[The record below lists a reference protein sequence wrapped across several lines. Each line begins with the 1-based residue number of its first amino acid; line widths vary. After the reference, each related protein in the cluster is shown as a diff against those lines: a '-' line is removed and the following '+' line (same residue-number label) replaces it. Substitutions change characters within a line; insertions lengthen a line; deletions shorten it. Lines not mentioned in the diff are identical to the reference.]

1 MPFPERRGGTGTYGY
16 GLAEAWGPYTPPMIP
31 FEERTDPRTGEI
43 YWAVGVTGE
52 AVLEDPLLNKGT
64 CFTAVERDAFCLHG
78 LLPPGIATEEE
89 QRARA
94 YENYLRSGPDVQR
107 YLFLAALQD
116 RNETLFYRL
125 LLDHLEEM
133 APIVYTPT
141 VGKVCEQFS
150 HIYRRPR
157 GVYVSIQDRGRI
169 AEILRQASHPDV
181 RVIVA
186 TDNEAI
192 LGIGDQGVGGM
203 GIPIGKLALYTA
215 GAGFHP
221 SRCLPLD
228 IDVGTDNQALLDD
241 PLYLGVPRRRVRG
254 EEYDALIDE
263 IVDAIRDVFPRAL
276 LQWEDFSNRNAFRVL
291 SRHRSR
297 ILSFNDDIEGTGA
310 VVTAGIRSAV
320 HNVSRTL
327 ADERIVFFGA
337 GASGAGSALA
347 VRRALAQ
354 AGVPQDE
361 LSSRVLCLDSKGLIV
376 ADRPGL
382 EAEKAAIAAPV
393 ELVRSWGQ
401 GGNGR
406 VSLDQVVSS
415 FHPTVLVGASGQTGA
430 FTEPIV
436 RAMLGRCDRPVILPI
451 SNPTSKCEATPEDLL
466 GWSRGAAVVGTGSP
480 FPAVDVDGIV
490 HEIGQGNNALV
501 FPGVGLGA
509 VAVEARRL
517 TDEAFAAAS
526 RAVFECTERSGR
538 PGAPIYP
545 PLSKLRE
552 ISFQVALA
560 VGNALVSEGAA
571 PERTPQEIEA
581 RVRSMVWDPVYRP
594 YRRMG

>member
-1 MPFPERRGGTGTYGY
+1 
-16 GLAEAWGPYTPPMIP
+16 MIP
-31 FEERTDPRTGEI
+31 FEERTDQRTGET
-43 YWAVGVTGE
+43 YWAVSREGE
-52 AVLEDPLLNKGT
+52 ALLDDPLLNKGT
-64 CFTAVERDAFCLHG
+64 CFSPEEREAFHLHG
-78 LLPPGIATEEE
+78 LLPPGVATEEE

-94 YENYLRSGPDVQR
+94 YENYLRSGSDVQR

-157 GVYVSIQDRGRI
+157 GVYVSIEDRGRVV
-169 AEILRQASHPDV
+169 EILRHASLPDV

-215 GAGFHP
+215 GGGFHP

-241 PLYLGVPRRRVRG
+241 PLYLGVPRRRARG
-254 EEYDALIDE
+254 REYDTLIDE
-263 IVDAIRDVFPRAL
+263 IVDAIRDLFPRAL
-276 LQWEDFSNRNAFRVL
+276 LQWEDLSSRNAFRVL
-291 SRHRSR
+291 SRHRDR

-310 VVTAGIRSAV
+310 VVTAGIRSATHQV
-320 HNVSRTL
+320 GR
-327 ADERIVFFGA
+327 AMAEERIVFFGA

-347 VRRALAQ
+347 VRRALAE
-354 AGVPQDE
+354 AGVPSRE

-382 EAEKAAIAAPV
+382 EAEKAAIAAPA
-393 ELVRSWGQ
+393 ELVRSWGHV
-401 GGNGR
+401 GDGP
-406 VSLDQVVSS
+406 VTLEQVVSS
-415 FHPTVLVGASGQTGA
+415 FHPTVLVGASGQPGA
-430 FTEPIV
+430 FTEPII
-436 RAMLGRCDRPVILPI
+436 RAMLRQCDRPVILPI
-451 SNPTSKCEATPEDLL
+451 SNPTSKSEATPAELL
-466 GWSRGAAVVGTGSP
+466 GWTGGAAVVGTGSP
-480 FPAVDVDGIV
+480 FSPVEIGGTV
-490 HEIGQGNNALV
+490 HEIGQGNNVLV

-526 RAVFECTERSGR
+526 RAVFECTDKSGR

-545 PLSKLRE
+545 PLSRLRE
-552 ISFQVALA
+552 ISFRVALA
-560 VGNALVSEGAA
+560 VGTTLVSEGAA
-571 PERTPQEIEA
+571 PELDPAAVEA
-581 RVRSMVWDPVYRP
+581 RIRAMIWHPVYRP
-594 YRRMG
+594 YRRSST

>member
-1 MPFPERRGGTGTYGY
+1 
-16 GLAEAWGPYTPPMIP
+16 MIP
-31 FEERTDPRTGEI
+31 FEERLDPETGET
-43 YWAVGVTGE
+43 YWAVNGEGE
-52 AVLEDPLLNKGT
+52 AVLDDPLLNKGT
-64 CFTAVERDAFCLHG
+64 CFTQGEREAFHLHG
-78 LLPPGIATEEE
+78 LLPPGVATEEE

-94 YENYLRSGPDVQR
+94 YENYLRSGSDVQR
-107 YLFLAALQD
+107 YLFLASLQD

-141 VGKVCEQFS
+141 VGKACEQFS

-157 GVYVSIQDRGRI
+157 GVYLSIDDRGRI
-169 AEILRQASHPDV
+169 AGILRQASHPNV

-228 IDVGTDNQALLDD
+228 IDVGTDNKALLDD

-263 IVDAIRDVFPRAL
+263 IVDAIREVFPRAL

-297 ILSFNDDIEGTGA
+297 FLSFNDDIEGTGA

-320 HNVSRTL
+320 HKVRRKL
-327 ADERIVFFGA
+327 AEERIVFFGA

-347 VRRALAQ
+347 VRRALLD
-354 AGVPQDE
+354 AGVPASE
-361 LSSRVLCLDSKGLIV
+361 LSSRVICLDSKGLIV
-376 ADRPGL
+376 ADRSGL

-393 ELVRSWGQ
+393 ELVRSWGHS
-401 GGNGR
+401 GPWTLER
-406 VSLDQVVSS
+406 VVSC
-415 FHPTVLVGASGQTGA
+415 FHPTVLVGASGQPGA

-436 RAMLGRCDRPVILPI
+436 RTMRERCDRPVILPI

-466 GWSRGAAVVGTGSP
+466 GWTGGAAVVGTGSP
-480 FPAVDVDGIV
+480 FSPVEVGGIV

-517 TDEAFAAAS
+517 TDEAFDAAS
-526 RAVFECTERSGR
+526 RAVFEFTEKSDRAGS
-538 PGAPIYP
+538 PIYP

-560 VGNALVSEGAA
+560 VGQALVSEGAA
-571 PERTPQEIEA
+571 PERTPKDVEA
-581 RVRSMVWDPVYRP
+581 RVRGMIWDPVYRP
-594 YRRMG
+594 YRRIER

>member
-1 MPFPERRGGTGTYGY
+1 MT
-16 GLAEAWGPYTPPMIP
+16 AV
-31 FEERTDPRTGEI
+31 EEHKDPRTGEI
-43 YWAVGVTGE
+43 YWAVDAEGE
-52 AVLEDPLLNKGT
+52 AVLDDPLLNKGT
-64 CFTAVERDAFCLHG
+64 CFTAEEREEFALSG
-78 LLPPGIATEEE
+78 LLPPGVATEDE

-94 YENYLRSGPDVQR
+94 YENYLRSGSDVQR

-157 GVYVSIQDRGRI
+157 GVYVSIEDRGRI
-169 AEILRQASHPDV
+169 AEILRHAPNPDV

-215 GAGFHP
+215 GAGLHP

-263 IVDAIRDVFPRAL
+263 IVDAIGQVFPRAL

-291 SRHRSR
+291 SRHKNR

-320 HNVSRTL
+320 HKVGRTL
-327 ADERIVFFGA
+327 PGERIVFFGA

-347 VRRALAQ
+347 VRRALAD
-354 AGVPQDE
+354 AGIPSSE
-361 LSSRVLCLDSKGLIV
+361 LSSRVLCLDSKGLII

-401 GGNGR
+401 GGSGPWT
-406 VSLDQVVSS
+406 LDRVVSS
-415 FHPTVLVGASGQTGA
+415 FHPTILVGASGQPGA

-436 RAMLGRCDRPVILPI
+436 RAMHERCDRPVILPI

-466 GWSRGAAVVGTGSP
+466 AWTGGAAVVGTGSP
-480 FPAVDVDGIV
+480 FPPVEIGGVV

-509 VAVEARRL
+509 VAAEARHL
-517 TDEAFAAAS
+517 TDEAFATAS
-526 RAVFECTERSGR
+526 RAVFECTEKTSR

-545 PLSKLRE
+545 PLSRLRE
-552 ISFQVALA
+552 VSLRVAVE
-560 VGNALVSEGAA
+560 VGTTLVSEGAA
-571 PERTPQEIEA
+571 PERTPEAIER
-581 RVRSMVWDPVYRP
+581 RVRAMIWDPVYRP
-594 YRRMG
+594 YRRMER